1 MRAAA
6 CDVGTVVRVVMGLID
21 HARKPDMPIITTCPA
36 LPFID
41 PSHSL
46 RRAGEWDKS
55 NPSQADNW

>member
-1 MRAAA
+1 MSAAT
-6 CDVGTVVRVVMGLID
+6 CDVGTVVKVVRRLID
-21 HARKPDMPIITTCPA
+21 HVRKPGMPISPPA